1 MATSTARLSIAGW
14 RTRTGRHVVYAGVIT
29 AVALVAGYM
38 GILPV
43 FRSHLKDYLGIGDD
57 KFGLLFAIGPVTG
70 LVSLALGGPLID
82 RWGARRMIR
91 ICVTG
96 VGGAMLMVA
105 LGGADF
111 RWFAAAAGVAGLF
124 SAPLFIA
131 ISAYLAKLFPNHRR
145 RVLSLNLATSSAGGM
160 LFPLAAE
167 GLIHLS
173 EHHPPVTFGQ
183 VLHAPFLLAGGLMI
197 GAGFIYRARIPAG
210 PAVSATSRS
219 GWSWRDLLLPPRTT
233 LLALLIALHTT
244 ADSMLYYWMARFLES
259 RSFAGQA
266 LAPGVV
272 LSGFALAYLV
282 SRTILAALPD
292 KTCRRAFLVL
302 PGITGGGVLIA
313 GILSR
318 SCVLAACGYVLAAF
332 CWSVE
337 YPSMVSALMQ
347 CDRKRFGAAMA
358 ASGLAGGLML
368 SLGMAASGR
377 LIEHIGEAAMWKVM
391 LLPACCFPLVGL
403 GGLAWVLLFDREE

>member
-1 MATSTARLSIAGW
+1 MATSTTRLGIAGW
-14 RTRTGRHVVYAGVIT
+14 RGRTGRHVVYAGVIT
-29 AVALVAGYM
+29 AVAVVAGYM

-96 VGGAMLMVA
+96 V
-105 LGGADF
+105 
-111 RWFAAAAGVAGLF
+111 AGLF
-124 SAPLFIA
+124 SAPLYIA

-173 EHHPPVTFGQ
+173 EHHPPVSFGQ
-183 VLHAPFLLAGGLMI
+183 VLHTPFLVAGGLMI
-197 GAGFIYRARIPAG
+197 GAGFIYRARISAG
-210 PAVSATSRS
+210 PAVLTPSRS
-219 GWSWRDLLLPPRTT
+219 GWSWRDLLLPPRTM
-233 LLALLIALHTT
+233 LLALLIALHGT
-244 ADSMLYYWMARFLES
+244 ADTMLYYWMARFLES
-259 RSFAGQA
+259 RSFASQS

-318 SCVLAACGYVLAAF
+318 SCVLAACGYVLGAF

-337 YPSMVSALMQ
+337 YPSMVSALMR
-347 CDRKRFGAAMA
+347 CDKKRFGAAMA
-358 ASGLAGGLML
+358 ASGLAGGLTL

-377 LIEHIGEAAMWKVM
+377 LIEHIGEAAMWKAM
-391 LLPACCFPLVGL
+391 LLPAGCFPLVGL